1 MMTGSQSLRAAFKT
15 LMLASHENSHRS
27 QKPPARHGG
36 WRLHNDDSGPKRFQ
50 HQLITA
56 GEHTTFNT
64 ALKNLDEHWEC
75 VAVAVHNGVIM
86 GVVKREKE

>member
-1 MMTGSQSLRAAFKT
+1 MKTHIDPKSLLLGMVAGVFIMMTVAA
-15 LMLASHENSHRS
+15 AN
-27 QKPPARHGG
+27 
-36 WRLHNDDSGPKRFQ
+36 SGPKRFQ